1 MDLQSGEIYSFIQEM
16 FPEDISDYSAG
27 FRGQSRTSHGKKS
40 MDFFNHKGWTF

>member
-27 FRGQSRTSHGKKS
+27 FRGQSSEAKTNHGKKS
-40 MDFFNHKGWTF
+40 MDFF